1 MFFIYRF
8 VQKHLFWLIL
18 SAMLL
23 GLLFLKLTG
32 GYNFTPALCALA
44 ALIMI
49 YPSLV
54 PLDFDK
60 IKEIGHFKKLI
71 FLSIMIN
78 FLVAPLLAVLIGWLF
93 LSHEPIL
100 WLGLIL
106 LSILPGG
113 GMVTTWAYKSKA
125 NMPLTV
131 GIVFANLLAAV
142 VLVPFYL
149 TIAINKLTTL
159 PGQLSNQ
166 SCVLEPVTKGAV
178 NCLFDGSGG
187 VNPLKIALPILI
199 IIIIP
204 LLLAYFTQ
212 KYFKKR
218 SDSNTLIQ
226 IKQKFAAFSN
236 LGLIFMLFALMG
248 IRQNKIIFERPDL
261 LVKALVPLII
271 FYAVSLIISLKLY
284 RYKQGPDGRALAWGT
299 YLRYITLALGLAISL
314 IYQNPD
320 YSLAVIVVILAYLI
334 QIPSSFWL
342 AKKFNNLK

>member
-1 MFFIYRF
+1 
-8 VQKHLFWLIL
+8 
-18 SAMLL
+18 
-23 GLLFLKLTG
+23 
-32 GYNFTPALCALA
+32 
-44 ALIMI
+44 MI

-54 PLDFDK
+54 PLDFAK

-71 FLSIMIN
+71 FFSIIIN

-93 LSHEPIL
+93 LAHEPML

-142 VLVPFYL
+142 ALVPFYL
-149 TIAINKLTTL
+149 TIAINKLTIIPSQPST
-159 PGQLSNQ
+159 Q
-166 SCVLEPVTKGAV
+166 SCVLDPVTKGAV
-178 NCLFDGSGG
+178 NCLFDGSGR
-187 VNPLKIALPILI
+187 VSPLKIALPILI

-204 LLLAYFTQ
+204 LLLAYLTQ
-212 KYFKKR
+212 EYLKKK
-218 SDSNTLIQ
+218 SDNNTLIL

-248 IRQNKIIFERPDL
+248 IKQNKIIFERPDL
-261 LVKALVPLII
+261 LIKALIPLVI
-271 FYAVSLIISLKLY
+271 FYVASLIISLMLY
-284 RYKQGPDGRALAWGT
+284 KYTEGADGRAIAWGT
-299 YLRYITLALGLAISL
+299 YLRYITLALGLATSL
-314 IYQNPD
+314 IYQNSD

-342 AKKFNNLK
+342 AKKFNN

>member
-1 MFFIYRF
+1 MSFIYNF
-8 VQKHLFWLIL
+8 IQKYLFWSIL
-18 SAMLL
+18 FAMLL
-23 GLLFLKLTG
+23 GLLSLRVSG

-60 IKEIGHFKKLI
+60 IKEIGQYKKLI
-71 FLSIMIN
+71 FLSIIIN
-78 FLVAPLLAVLIGWLF
+78 FLVVPLLAVFIGWLF
-93 LSHEPIL
+93 LSTEPML

-113 GMVTTWAYKSKA
+113 GMVTTWAYRSKA

-131 GIVFANLLAAV
+131 GLVFANLLAAV

-149 TIAINKLTTL
+149 TIAINRLTII
-159 PGQLSNQ
+159 PIRSSAQ

-178 NCLFDGSGG
+178 NCLFDGSGD
-187 VNPLKIALPILI
+187 VSPLKIALPILI

-212 KYFKKR
+212 KYLKKR
-218 SDSNTLIQ
+218 VDDNSLII

-236 LGLIFMLFALMG
+236 LGLILILFALMN
-248 IRQNKIIFERPDL
+248 IKENKIIFERPDL
-261 LVKALVPLII
+261 LVKALVPLLV
-271 FYAVSLIISLKLY
+271 FYAVSLIISLILY
-284 RYKQGPDGRALAWGT
+284 KYKKGADGRAIIWGT

-320 YSLAVIVVILAYLI
+320 YSLAVIMVILAYLI

-342 AKKFNNLK
+342 TKKFNNLT

>member
-1 MFFIYRF
+1 MSFIYSF
-8 VQKHLFWLIL
+8 VQKYLFWLIL
-18 SAMLL
+18 SAMIL
-23 GLLFLKLTG
+23 GLLFLKVSG

-60 IKEIGHFKKLI
+60 IKEIGHYKKLI
-71 FLSIMIN
+71 FLSIIIN
-78 FLVAPLLAVLIGWLF
+78 FLVAPILAVIIGWLF
-93 LSHEPIL
+93 LSNEPML

-149 TIAINKLTTL
+149 TIAINKLAIL
-159 PGQLSNQ
+159 GDQSSPQ

-187 VNPLKIALPILI
+187 VSPLKIALPILI

-212 KYFKKR
+212 KYLKKKLDG
-218 SDSNTLIQ
+218 DSLII
-226 IKQKFAAFSN
+226 IKKKFAAFSN
-236 LGLIFMLFALMG
+236 LGLIVMLFALMG
-248 IRQNKIIFERPDL
+248 IKENEIIFKRPDL
-261 LVKALVPLII
+261 LIKAIVPLII
-271 FYAVSLIISLKLY
+271 FYAVSLIISLLLY
-284 RYKQGPDGRALAWGT
+284 KYKKGSDGRAMAWGT

-342 AKKFNNLK
+342 AKKFNN

>member
-1 MFFIYRF
+1 MSFIYSF
-8 VQKHLFWLIL
+8 VQKYLFWLIL
-18 SAMLL
+18 SAMVL
-23 GLLFLKLTG
+23 GLLFLKVSG

-60 IKEIGHFKKLI
+60 IKEIGHYKKLI
-71 FLSIMIN
+71 FLSIIIN
-78 FLVAPLLAVLIGWLF
+78 FLVAPALAVVIGWLF
-93 LSHEPIL
+93 LSHEPML

-142 VLVPFYL
+142 VLAPFYL
-149 TIAINKLTTL
+149 TIAINKLTIL
-159 PGQLSNQ
+159 VGQSSTQ
-166 SCVLEPVTKGAV
+166 SCILEPVTKGAV

-187 VNPLKIALPILI
+187 VSPLKIALPILI

-204 LLLAYFTQ
+204 LLLAYLTQ
-212 KYFKKR
+212 KYLKKKSN
-218 SDSNTLIQ
+218 SDSLII
-226 IKQKFAAFSN
+226 IKKKFAAFSN

-248 IRQNKIIFERPDL
+248 IKENEIIFKRPDL
-261 LVKALVPLII
+261 LIKAIVPLII
-271 FYAVSLIISLKLY
+271 FYAVSLIISLLF
-284 RYKQGPDGRALAWGT
+284 YKYKKGPDGRAIAWGT

-342 AKKFNNLK
+342 AKKFNN